1 MLVLIGAFALVAL
14 VVAMIAW
21 PLVSSGHPEVE
32 AAPDGAVAGDDG
44 GEPPATGTATGPG
57 AGQRVEN
64 PLEAEIARRR
74 AALSARRDEVAKPTD
89 PAEVARPAE
98 PDEPDGSHA
107 RAFPESREER

>member
-74 AALSARRDEVAKPTD
+74 AALSARRDEA
-89 PAEVARPAE
+89 AEPDAAAE
-98 PDEPDGSHA
+98 PDEPDGPHA